1 MKEGQP
7 RVQYFARPLLL
18 KVIIK
23 CSRREIVG
31 AVIKE
36 ELN

>member
-23 CSRREIVG
+23 CLKSRREIVG
-31 AVIKE
+31 AVIKKS
-36 ELN
+36 